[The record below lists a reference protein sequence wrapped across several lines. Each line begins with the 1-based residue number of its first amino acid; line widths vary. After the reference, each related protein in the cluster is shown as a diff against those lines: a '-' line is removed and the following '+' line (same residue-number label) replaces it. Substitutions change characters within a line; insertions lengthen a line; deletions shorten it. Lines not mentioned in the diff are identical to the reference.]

1 MKKVS
6 FQLVDKNFYDLFE
19 AEIKSGIVLNVFSE
33 KLIDLELKEMIY
45 LLTGFFI
52 TKAENSF
59 LNLDKEKTLSVE
71 LNEKDLRALI
81 ENVKHKILNYYKLI
95 NTNSKQKNI
104 SKLFSKKTILENDFL
119 SKKIDEQKGL
129 SYIENLENIFLI
141 LLLILKHTDFK
152 SRKLFLNFFVGEN

>member
-1 MKKVS
+1 MSLEKTRMKKIS
-6 FQLVDKNFYDLFE
+6 FQLVDKYFYDLFE
-19 AEIKSGIVLNVFSE
+19 IEIKSGIVLNTFSE

-71 LNEKDLRALI
+71 LNEKDLRALV

-95 NTNSKQKNI
+95 NANNKQKTYQN
-104 SKLFSKKTILENDFL
+104 FS
-119 SKKIDEQKGL
+119 QK
-129 SYIENLENIFLI
+129 
-141 LLLILKHTDFK
+141 
-152 SRKLFLNFFVGEN
+152 KLFLKFFF